1 MLLPKQYSPEFKF
14 VNRKFRLAI
23 RGEVFSEGDK
33 MGVSL
38 SLSWESWYNLGAGGP
53 YRERLT
59 NQGPRFGFP
68 GRTAT
73 LAC

>member
-33 MGVSL
+33 MGVL
-38 SLSWESWYNLGAGGP
+38 ALAAV
-53 YRERLT
+53 T
-59 NQGPRFGFP
+59 NYHSRVI
-68 GRTAT
+68 
-73 LAC
+73 